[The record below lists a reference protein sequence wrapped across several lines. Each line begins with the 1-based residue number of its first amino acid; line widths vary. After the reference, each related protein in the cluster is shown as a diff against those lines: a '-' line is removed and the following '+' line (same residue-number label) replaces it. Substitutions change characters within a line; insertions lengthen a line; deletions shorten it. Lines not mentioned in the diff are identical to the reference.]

1 MKIENKGLIT
11 VEATES
17 KNIKVVAD
25 SQQHYLVDVGVL
37 SFVPRHHVLIER
49 SASLV
54 ICYPAPG

>member
-25 SQQHYLVDVGVL
+25 SQQHYLVDLDVYRL
-37 SFVPRHHVLIER
+37 
-49 SASLV
+49 
-54 ICYPAPG
+54 YPDITS